1 MFVSTVCKGSNFISL
16 YKGGRRSFFSCLHPT
31 VKAVGTEAALVE
43 NCPIFLFVEGNGGT
57 LLQCI
62 DNQSVVKA

>member
-1 MFVSTVCKGSNFISL
+1 M
-16 YKGGRRSFFSCLHPT
+16 HPT
-31 VKAVGTEAALVE
+31 VKAVGTVAALLE
-43 NCPIFLFVEGNGGT
+43 NCPIFLFVEDDGGA